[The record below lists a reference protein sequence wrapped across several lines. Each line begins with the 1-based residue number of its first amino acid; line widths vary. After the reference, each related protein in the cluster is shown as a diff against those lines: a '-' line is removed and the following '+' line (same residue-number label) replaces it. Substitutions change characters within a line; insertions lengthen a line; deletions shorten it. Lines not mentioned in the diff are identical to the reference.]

1 MRHIR
6 SLDGLVTDVASD
18 LMGVDAASV
27 MRAYTRV
34 LRTLVEYFG
43 VDAGYLR
50 HTDYGNR
57 STVMVAEWP
66 ARPDAPDPDPL
77 GVVYFADA
85 DPVFAA
91 CEELLQPRVFRP
103 EPDNEEYRRR
113 VEAASGYSV
122 TSMAVVPLVQGRSIG
137 WVGLIKSGDR
147 TWSDNE
153 TNALVAIASM
163 FTQVHARIIAEE
175 SLRTAAEH
183 DALTGLS
190 NRRGVTDDLELRLDR
205 SADSGQ
211 VAVLFLDLD
220 RLKALNDF
228 YGHTAGD
235 AYLCA
240 VAGTLRTIVD
250 SDAMVARWGGDEFI
264 IVMQPSTLD
273 GKAAS
278 PHTVA
283 LRILD
288 AVATT
293 RVIIAGDAITRTA
306 SIGVTTAYPGV
317 DSVHEVI
324 ANADQAALAA
334 KRTGGNSVALFD
346 STIRARNA
354 LRNDVELHL
363 HAAIQDGD
371 LVLHYQPEVDL
382 DTGRITAVEALVRW
396 QHPSRGLLPPADFID
411 IAESSD
417 LATQLGG
424 WVLNDAIRAYRQW
437 LDEIPDLGI
446 TLRVN
451 VSPAQLLATEFV
463 DIVASALHAGGLPPT
478 RLCLEITEN
487 AVVQDTG
494 QTAKVL
500 TMLRELGVSIAIDDF
515 GTGFS
520 SLAHLKILPVDALK
534 IDREFVEHLDT
545 DPGDQAIA
553 RSIASLAK
561 AFGLDL
567 IAEGLETQGAVVALR
582 SIGCTRAQGY
592 LFSRPVPEDDM
603 RSLLTHGSLPLSTPG

>member
-1 MRHIR
+1 MGRIR
-6 SLDGLVTDVASD
+6 SLDALVTDVASQ

-27 MRAYTRV
+27 LTAYTRV

-50 HTDYGNR
+50 HTDYDHR
-57 STVMVAEWP
+57 STVMIAEWP

-91 CEELLQPRVFRP
+91 CEHLLLPKVFRP
-103 EPDNEEYRRR
+103 RPDEEEYRRR
-113 VEAASGYSV
+113 VEAASGYAV
-122 TSMAVVPLVQGRSIG
+122 TSMSVVPLVQGKSIG

-147 TWSDNE
+147 DWSDQE

-163 FTQVHARIIAEE
+163 FTQVHARIVAEE

-190 NRRGVTDDLELRLDR
+190 NRRGVTDDLERRLRDGQ
-205 SADSGQ
+205 SGGP

-240 VAGTLRTIVD
+240 LADTLRAVLD
-250 SDAMVARWGGDEFI
+250 SDATVSRWGGDEF
-264 IVMQPSTLD
+264 VVVLQPSAID
-273 GKAAS
+273 GKTVS
-278 PHTVA
+278 PYDVA
-283 LRILD
+283 LRVLE

-293 RVIIAGDAITRTA
+293 KVLIAGDAINRTA

-324 ANADQAALAA
+324 ANADQAALVA

-354 LRNDVELHL
+354 MRNDVELHL
-363 HAAIQDGD
+363 HSAIEDGE

-382 DTGRITAVEALVRW
+382 RTGAITAVEALVRW

-417 LATQLGG
+417 LATELGR
-424 WVLNDAIRAYRQW
+424 WVIEEALRAYGNWTRDLPA
-437 LDEIPDLGI
+437 LDIVI
-446 TLRVN
+446 RVN

-463 DIVASALHAGGLPPT
+463 EIVSRALQTSSVRPT

-534 IDREFVEHLDT
+534 IDREFVEHLDS
-545 DPGDQAIA
+545 DHSDQAIV

-561 AFGLDL
+561 AFELDL
-567 IAEGLETQGAVVALR
+567 IAEGVETIAAKAELLAV
-582 SIGCTRAQGY
+582 GCTRAQGY
-592 LFSRPVPEDDM
+592 LFSRPVPEAAIRDM
-603 RSLLTHGSLPLSTPG
+603 LSQPTFLTGE

>member
-1 MRHIR
+1 MKHIR
-6 SLDGLVTDVASD
+6 SLDALVTDVASE

-27 MRAYTRV
+27 MTAYTRV

-43 VDAGYLR
+43 VDAAYLR
-50 HTDYGNR
+50 HTDYDNR

-91 CEELLQPRVFRP
+91 CEHLLHPKVFRP
-103 EPDNEEYRRR
+103 RPEEEEYRRR
-113 VEAASGYSV
+113 VKAASGYAV

-137 WVGLIKSGDR
+137 WVGLIKGGDR
-147 TWSDNE
+147 DWSEQE

-163 FTQVHARIIAEE
+163 FTQVHARIEAEE

-190 NRRGVTDDLELRLDR
+190 NRRGVTDDLERRLD
-205 SADSGQ
+205 AKATGGP

-240 VAGTLRTIVD
+240 LADTLRGVLDPDVSI
-250 SDAMVARWGGDEFI
+250 ARWGGDEF
-264 IVMQPSTLD
+264 VVVLQPATID
-273 GKAAS
+273 GKTAS
-278 PHTVA
+278 PYDVA
-283 LRILD
+283 CRVLD
-288 AVATT
+288 AVSST
-293 RVIIAGDAITRTA
+293 RVLIAGDAINRTA

-324 ANADQAALAA
+324 ANADQAALVA

-363 HAAIQDGD
+363 HSAIENGE
-371 LVLHYQPEVDL
+371 LTLHYQPEIDL
-382 DTGRITAVEALVRW
+382 QTGRITAVEALVRW

-417 LATQLGG
+417 LATELGR
-424 WVLNDAIRAYRQW
+424 WVLEDALRTYSEWARDIPT
-437 LDEIPDLGI
+437 LDIV
-446 TLRVN
+446 LRVN

-463 DIVASALHAGGLPPT
+463 DIVARALTSGSVAPT
-478 RLCLEITEN
+478 HLCLEITEN

-534 IDREFVEHLDT
+534 IDREFVEHLDS
-545 DPGDQAIA
+545 DASDQAIV
-553 RSIASLAK
+553 RSIASLAR
-561 AFGLDL
+561 AFDLDL
-567 IAEGLETQGAVVALR
+567 IAEGVETEAAQSELLAV
-582 SIGCTRAQGY
+582 GCHRAQGY
-592 LFSRPVPEDDM
+592 LFSRPVPEEDM
-603 RSLLTHGSLPLSTPG
+603 RNMLVSAVESAP

>member
-27 MRAYTRV
+27 LTAYTRV

-43 VDAGYLR
+43 LDAGYLR
-50 HTDYGNR
+50 HTDYTNR
-57 STVMVAEWP
+57 STLMMAEWP

-77 GVVYFADA
+77 GRVYFADA

-91 CEELLQPRVFRP
+91 CEHLVEPKVFRP
-103 EPDNEEYRRR
+103 SPEDEAYRRR
-113 VEAASGYSV
+113 VEAASGYAV
-122 TSMAVVPLVQGRSIG
+122 TSMAVVPLVHGRSIG

-147 TWSDNE
+147 TWSDQE

-163 FTQVHARIIAEE
+163 FTQVHGRILAEE

-190 NRRGVTDDLELRLDR
+190 NRRGVTDDLERRLN
-205 SADSGQ
+205 SSVHGGP

-240 VAGTLRTIVD
+240 LADALRDALDEGTTI
-250 SDAMVARWGGDEFI
+250 ARWGGDEFVV
-264 IVMQPSTLD
+264 VMQPSVLD
-273 GKAAS
+273 GKATS
-278 PHTVA
+278 PYDVA
-283 LRILD
+283 LRVLES
-288 AVATT
+288 VATT

-324 ANADQAALAA
+324 ANADQAALVA
-334 KRTGGNSVALFD
+334 KRTGGNHVALFD

-363 HAAIQDGD
+363 HAAIQSGD
-371 LVLHYQPEVDL
+371 LVLHFQPEVDL
-382 DTGRITAVEALVRW
+382 NTGVITAVEALVRW
-396 QHPSRGLLPPADFID
+396 QHPTRGLLPPADFID

-417 LATQLGG
+417 LATELGR
-424 WVLNDAIRAYRQW
+424 WVLDDAIRAYSEWAR
-437 LDEIPDLGI
+437 DINDLNI

-451 VSPAQLLATEFV
+451 ISPAQLLATEFV
-463 DIVASALHAGGLPPT
+463 DIVSDALHTGLVPAT
-478 RLCLEITEN
+478 NLCLEITEN

-500 TMLRELGVSIAIDDF
+500 AMLRELGISIAIDDF

-534 IDREFVEHLDT
+534 IDREFVEHLAS
-545 DPGDQAIA
+545 DPGDQAIVSAIGTLA
-553 RSIASLAK
+553 R
-561 AFGLDL
+561 AFELDL
-567 IAEGLETQGAVVALR
+567 IAEGLETEAAREALL
-582 SIGCTRAQGY
+582 SIGCTHAQGY
-592 LFSRPVPEDDM
+592 LFSKPVPEDAM
-603 RSLLTHGSLPLSTPG
+603 RRLLTRGTLP